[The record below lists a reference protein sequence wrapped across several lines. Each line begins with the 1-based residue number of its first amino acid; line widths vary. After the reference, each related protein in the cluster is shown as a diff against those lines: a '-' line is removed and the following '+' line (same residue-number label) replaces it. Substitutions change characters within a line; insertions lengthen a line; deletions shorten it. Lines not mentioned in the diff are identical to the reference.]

1 MVLVLSPE
9 YPLHTDRLL
18 LRPMTTDDIDAMLL
32 YKSRPEVVRFVP
44 YGPLSRA
51 DIADRIAGRW
61 GRTELTEPGQS
72 LTLALEER
80 GTGRLVGDAVLFWH
94 SAEHRS
100 GEVGYILSPEATGLG
115 YATEAAAALL
125 RLGFEDLGLHRIV
138 ARLDE
143 RNTASAR
150 VAERIGMRLE
160 ARLVQNEWFKGEWST
175 ELVYAML
182 EDEWR
187 EPAQG

>member
-1 MVLVLSPE
+1 MNPGDRILLMLSNQVELWDVMLAAIKLGAVVIPA
-9 YPLHTDRLL
+9 TTLL
-18 LRPMTTDDIDAMLL
+18 A
-32 YKSRPEVVRFVP
+32 E
-44 YGPLSRA
+44 G

-80 GTGRLVGDAVLFWH
+80 ATGRLVGDAVLFWH
-94 SAEHRS
+94 SAEHRA

-115 YATEAAAALL
+115 YATEAATAML
-125 RLGFEDLGLHRIV
+125 RLGFDGLGLHRMV

-150 VAERIGMRLE
+150 VAERLGMRLE

-175 ELVYAML
+175 ELVFAML

-187 EPAQG
+187 ASPLR

>member
-1 MVLVLSPE
+1 
-9 YPLHTDRLL
+9 
-18 LRPMTTDDIDAMLL
+18 MTENDIEAMLL
-32 YKSRPEVVRFVP
+32 YKSQPDVVRFVP
-44 YGPLSRA
+44 YGPLSRE
-51 DIADRIAGRW
+51 DIAERIAGRW

-72 LTLALEER
+72 MTLALEER
-80 GTGRLVGDAVLFWH
+80 ETGRLVGDAVLFWH

-115 YATEAAAALL
+115 YATEAARAML
-125 RLGFEDLGLHRIV
+125 RLGFEGLGLHRMV

-150 VAERIGMRLE
+150 VAERLGMRLE
-160 ARLVQNEWFKGEWST
+160 ARLVQNEWFKGQWST

-187 EPAQG
+187 DAAQR

>member
-44 YGPLSRA
+44 YGPLSRL

-150 VAERIGMRLE
+150 VAERLGMRLE

>member
-1 MVLVLSPE
+1 MLSPD
-9 YPLHTDRLL
+9 YPVHTDRLL
-18 LRPMTTDDIDAMLL
+18 LRPMTAEDIDPMLR

-44 YGPLSRA
+44 YGPLTRA
-51 DIADRIAGRW
+51 DIAERISGRW

-72 LTLALEER
+72 VTLALEER
-80 GTGRLVGDAVLFWH
+80 ETGRLVGDAVLFWH

-100 GEVGYILSPEATGLG
+100 GEVGYILSPDATGHG
-115 YATEAAAALL
+115 YATEAATAIL
-125 RLGFEDLGLHRIV
+125 RLGFDELGLHRMV

-150 VAERIGMRLE
+150 VAERLGMRLE

-175 ELVYAML
+175 ELVFAML

-187 EPAQG
+187 ASPLR

>member
-1 MVLVLSPE
+1 MLSPE

-51 DIADRIAGRW
+51 DITDRIAGRW

-150 VAERIGMRLE
+150 VVERLGMRLE

-187 EPAQG
+187 ESAQG